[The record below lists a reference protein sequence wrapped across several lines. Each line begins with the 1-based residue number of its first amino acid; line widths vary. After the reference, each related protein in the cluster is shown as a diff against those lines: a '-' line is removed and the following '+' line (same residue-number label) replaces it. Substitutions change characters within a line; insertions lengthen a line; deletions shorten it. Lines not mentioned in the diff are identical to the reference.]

1 MAIMDSGSNYSFFE
15 GVPKAKVNRSALD
28 KSYVNSL
35 TLSEGAIVPI
45 YTEHTIMRDSYDI
58 YIQSIIDVINP
69 PRVQLAS
76 RQRAFYHFYWMSYD
90 QLWKKAQ
97 IFFSKG
103 RTTSQYTASS
113 QITVPQIT
121 LSAWSRGSLADYL
134 GFNVANYSSGTVTFS
149 ALKFMAYLRVV
160 RDRYLN
166 QRLHCIYLE
175 NVASRDISDPDL
187 SYTDAALILDF
198 MYPQDDSDFRID
210 SPQWIALTASQTAI
224 DYLFGECWYRNFA
237 DDYFTTAQTTPIY
250 ANEPEIPLTLNPLAL
265 YIYPKLTE
273 EEFNEYTFGGGFKR
287 IALTEGQKTEDSST
301 VTIPSFGT
309 EYSATLHNSY
319 SDYSEIATALARNFG
334 VNNIPHSTGVN
345 GLTIN
350 AIRNAESATLILEK
364 MAKCPNGT
372 YGEFAQVMFGE
383 NPKSAKDFSP
393 YYIGGDY
400 MPITFRQVV
409 NTAGSLGGN
418 IQGDVTGLGQA
429 AGSGKIG
436 HLEADD
442 FGLILGVVSIMPDT
456 YYITGIQRE
465 DTYTVAEDFFLPDR
479 AQLGMQAILNKELY
493 NDPSDP
499 DNDGVFGYINRYDE
513 LRYRMNECHGAVADP
528 NNAMEIAAKIQS
540 REFSSR
546 PTLSPQFVTTKDNIN
561 DHWLSKED
569 YPPYFLQILNG
580 VRLVRAIPY
589 KAEAANFGM

>member
-35 TLSEGAIVPI
+35 TLSEGAIVPF
-45 YTEHTIMRDSYDI
+45 YTEHTIMKDSYDI

-90 QLWKKAQ
+90 QLWKQAQ

-103 RTTSQYTASS
+103 RTTSQYTTAS

-121 LSAWSRGSLADYL
+121 LSTWKRGSLADYL
-134 GFNVANYSSGTVTFS
+134 GFNVANYSSGSVTFS

-175 NVASRDISDPDL
+175 NVASRDISDSDL
-187 SYTDAALILDF
+187 SYSDAALILDF
-198 MYPQDDSDFRID
+198 MYPQDDSDFRIG

-250 ANEPEIPLTLNPLAL
+250 ADEPEIPLSLNPLGL
-265 YIYPKLTE
+265 YIYPKLNADDKIFTDSTY
-273 EEFNEYTFGGGFKR
+273 EYGANIGYQVR
-287 IALTEGQKTEDSST
+287 QYTEGGSTIHQSSVFLEDSPDT
-301 VTIPSFGT
+301 AYQQ
-309 EYSATLHNSY
+309 YSGISNM
-319 SDYSEIATALARNFG
+319 IAQNWG
-334 VNNIPHSTGVN
+334 VNNIPNRTAVTGM
-345 GLTIN
+345 TIN

-383 NPKSAKDFSP
+383 NPKSARDYSP

-456 YYITGIQRE
+456 YYITGLQRE
-465 DTYTVAEDFFLPDR
+465 DTYTVAEDFYLPDR
-479 AQLGMQAILNKELY
+479 AKLGMQAILNKELY
-493 NDPSDP
+493 NDPSD
-499 DNDGVFGYINRYDE
+499 DANDGVFGYINRYDE
-513 LRYRMNECHGAVADP
+513 LRYRMNECHGAVADIT
-528 NNAMEIAAKIQS
+528 NAIDIAAKIQS

-546 PTLSPQFVTTKDNIN
+546 PTLTPQFVSTKDNIN

-569 YPPYFLQILNG
+569 FPPYFLQILNG

-589 KAEAANFGM
+589 KAEAADFGM